1 VTENGVGAVACNE
14 SPDVQLISA
23 PLVRQAKLGA
33 SEGVKCPRGNCVSD
47 RVRVNHPPIP
57 SAAIVEEVEGHRTK
71 QLKRTQGTMQ
81 PARETALPQA

>member
-1 VTENGVGAVACNE
+1 
-14 SPDVQLISA
+14 
-23 PLVRQAKLGA
+23 
-33 SEGVKCPRGNCVSD
+33 VKCPRGNCVSD